1 MERFVKGDIVVLPF
15 PFSNISATKKRP
27 ALIAATLNGDD
38 FICCQITSEAR
49 FDEYAVE
56 LKNEDVKQG
65 SLYQTSR
72 IRPNRLF
79 TADRSIVLYR
89 IGALKEMKMK
99 EVEEKIIKIFKI

>member
-27 ALIAATLNGDD
+27 ALIAATLKGDD

-56 LKNEDVKQG
+56 LKNEDFKQG
-65 SLYQTSR
+65 GLYQTSR

-99 EVEEKIIKIFKI
+99 EVEEKIIKIFKS